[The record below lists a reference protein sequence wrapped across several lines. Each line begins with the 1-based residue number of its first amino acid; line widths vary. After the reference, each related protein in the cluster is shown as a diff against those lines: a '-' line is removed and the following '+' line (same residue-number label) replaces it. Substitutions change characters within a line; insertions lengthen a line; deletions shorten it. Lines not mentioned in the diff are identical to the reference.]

1 MSSSFGATLL
11 FLAVL
16 LTTAPA
22 SGQTT
27 PPSGGATAI
36 RVFLDCGYSCDET
49 YIRQE
54 VTFIDYMRDRSDA
67 DVHVLVT
74 PQQTGGGGTEYT
86 IKFIGLG
93 RFAGVEQTLKHV
105 AVSTSTSDERR
116 RAIVEVLKQGLV
128 RYVSESPAASRLRVT
143 FATADTGAPK
153 ADASRDRWNLWVFRT
168 SLGGGLS
175 GERSNKSNSYRGSA
189 SANRTTDKWK
199 ISFSAS
205 GSYRSNTFELSETKT
220 FTSVS
225 RSSEAS
231 ALVVRS
237 LTDHWSAG
245 IVGNASKSTF
255 LNYDF
260 RARVAP
266 GIEFNVFPYA
276 ESTRRML
283 TLQYTLGLNTFDYE
297 EETVFRKLKENL
309 LDHRLS
315 TGLSLRQ
322 PWGTASA
329 SVDMTHYLSK
339 PEHYRV
345 SAFGSTNVRLFKG
358 FSFNVFGSVSRTRD
372 QFYLRRGAATPE
384 EILVRQRQ
392 LATGYS
398 YFMNFGLSYSFGSI
412 FNNIVNPRFGGG
424 GGGNVIFIE

>member
-1 MSSSFGATLL
+1 MRTLFGAVLVFFGLTL
-11 FLAVL
+11 
-16 LTTAPA
+16 TANPIF
-22 SGQTT
+22 GQT
-27 PPSGGATAI
+27 PPTSPAAATV
-36 RVFLDCGYSCDET
+36 RVFLDCGYSCDEA

-54 VTFIDYMRDRSDA
+54 ITFIDYMRDRSDA
-67 DVHVLVT
+67 DVHVLLT
-74 PQQTGGGGTEYT
+74 TQSTGGGGTEYT

-105 AVSTSTSDERR
+105 AIATSTFDEQRK
-116 RAIVEVLKQGLV
+116 ALVEVLKQGLV
-128 RYVSESPAASRLRVT
+128 RYVSESPMASRLRVT
-143 FATADTGAPK
+143 LAATDPEAPK
-153 ADASRDRWNLWVFRT
+153 VDPATDRWNLWVFRT
-168 SLGGGLS
+168 SFGGGLS

-189 SANRTTDKWK
+189 SANRTTETWK

-205 GSYRSNTFELSETKT
+205 GSYRSNTFELSETET

-225 RSSEAS
+225 RNTDAS

-237 LTDHWSAG
+237 LTDHWS
-245 IVGNASKSTF
+245 VGLVGSASKSTF

-266 GIEFNVFPYA
+266 GVEYNFFPYS

-283 TLQYTLGLNTFDYE
+283 TVQYTLGLNRFDYE
-297 EETVFRKLKENL
+297 EETVFGKLKETL

-329 SVDMTHYLSK
+329 SVDLTHYLTK

-345 SAFGSTNVRLFKG
+345 SGFGSTNVRLFKG
-358 FSFNVFGSVSRTRD
+358 FSFNVFGQVSRTRD
-372 QFYLRRGAATPE
+372 QFYLARGTATPE

-398 YFMNFGLSYSFGSI
+398 YFVNFGLSYSFGSI

-424 GGGNVIFIE
+424 GGGGIIFIE